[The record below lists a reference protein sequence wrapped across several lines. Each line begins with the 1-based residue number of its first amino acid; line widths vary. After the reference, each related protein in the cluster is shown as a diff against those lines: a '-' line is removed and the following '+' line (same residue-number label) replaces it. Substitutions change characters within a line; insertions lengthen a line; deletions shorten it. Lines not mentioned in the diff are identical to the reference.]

1 MERLFVYGTLGP
13 GRPNEH
19 VMQKIGGSWQPASV
33 RGRLVQAGWGF
44 ERSGFP
50 ALVLDEDG
58 EEITG
63 HVFVSPNLAAHW
75 PALDAFEGEDYV
87 RELTR
92 AILADG
98 TEVEACV
105 YALAGRGEA
114 APVVGA
120 LTRRAEPNDV
130 TPPLWIEATGAIGIR
145 SKADRAG
152 STSTY
157 KDIACEL
164 GSRGSLAFKC
174 CHTSRTIAR

>member
-33 RGRLVQAGWGF
+33 RGRLVHAGWGF

-87 RELTR
+87 REPTR

-98 TEVEACV
+98 TEEEACV
-105 YALAGRGEA
+105 YALAEGKGPR
-114 APVVGA
+114 
-120 LTRRAEPNDV
+120 
-130 TPPLWIEATGAIGIR
+130 ATGQ
-145 SKADRAG
+145 
-152 STSTY
+152 
-157 KDIACEL
+157 
-164 GSRGSLAFKC
+164 
-174 CHTSRTIAR
+174 

>member
-13 GRPNEH
+13 GRPNDH
-19 VMQKIGGSWQPASV
+19 VIQKIGGSWQPASV

-87 RELTR
+87 REPTR

-105 YALAGRGEA
+105 YARPEA
-114 APVVGA
+114 KRP
-120 LTRRAEPNDV
+120 RATEH
-130 TPPLWIEATGAIGIR
+130 
-145 SKADRAG
+145 S
-152 STSTY
+152 
-157 KDIACEL
+157 L
-164 GSRGSLAFKC
+164 GGP
-174 CHTSRTIAR
+174 SRTT

>member
-33 RGRLVQAGWGF
+33 RGRLVHAGWGF

-98 TEVEACV
+98 TEVEQEISDDPTDRSLRTIRVPATSGDQV
-105 YALAGRGEA
+105 VLRIDEVAKGKRNTTMISEVRFA
-114 APVVGA
+114 AP
-120 LTRRAEPNDV
+120 
-130 TPPLWIEATGAIGIR
+130 
-145 SKADRAG
+145 
-152 STSTY
+152 
-157 KDIACEL
+157 
-164 GSRGSLAFKC
+164 
-174 CHTSRTIAR
+174 AR